1 MCLCTLPSHMRM
13 CADIIFCVW
22 PVWRFWL
29 WTCFMIVFQIIH
41 NNSFLQAVLLMCVHA
56 QVCTCI
62 ACMYVL
68 SVLLAQSCLRC
79 QSSCWFFFVW
89 IRFVCCDCLTICFC
103 VKCCVHQLECK
114 HMKEYTIIISDW
126 TPTPCRPVLSS
137 PSYLPSQR
145 AVWTA
150 CPWEVHCF
158 FLPVGRD
165 WTYYFWEQHGDI
177 LSLFGPIHAVRDC
190 WACECEDYWALKL
203 VGNCWACWPV
213 MIVKDC

>member
-1 MCLCTLPSHMRM
+1 
-13 CADIIFCVW
+13 
-22 PVWRFWL
+22 
-29 WTCFMIVFQIIH
+29 
-41 NNSFLQAVLLMCVHA
+41 
-56 QVCTCI
+56 
-62 ACMYVL
+62 
-68 SVLLAQSCLRC
+68 
-79 QSSCWFFFVW
+79 
-89 IRFVCCDCLTICFC
+89 
-103 VKCCVHQLECK
+103 
-114 HMKEYTIIISDW
+114 MKEYTIIISDW

-213 MIVKDC
+213 MIVRPLKVVRDNHLSLTKSLRNSKCTLVKQLALALRVYRWLSKMDSFESV